1 MPDIKLLPKNFF
13 KKNPLNPTSAYNI
26 ALYILDPDFEEDM
39 FNRLLDKEDETGDSS
54 SLDQIDKEE
63 EEIRALS
70 DAEDV
75 VKRMRQSIA
84 MLNRSILADKALSM
98 WEETMPLILRRFR
111 TSSQTEFIETAF
123 HIFAEAD
130 DSVIEPL
137 KELYP
142 DIRDPYARS
151 MACMVFGMHD
161 CEEMI
166 PMLLREYERFRE
178 DYPDE
183 EYEQGPLLALYQL
196 YSMLD

>member
-70 DAEDV
+70 DAEAV

-84 MLNRSILADKALSM
+84 MLNRSVLADQALSM

-123 HIFAEAD
+123 HVLAEAD

-151 MACMVFGMHD
+151 MACVVFGMHD

-196 YSMLD
+196 YGMLD

>member
-70 DAEDV
+70 DAEAV

-84 MLNRSILADKALSM
+84 MLNRSVLADQALSM

-151 MACMVFGMHD
+151 MACVVFGMHD

>member
-70 DAEDV
+70 DAEAV

-84 MLNRSILADKALSM
+84 MLNRSVLADQALSM

-123 HIFAEAD
+123 HVLAEAD

-151 MACMVFGMHD
+151 MACVVFGMHD
-161 CEEMI
+161 REEMI
-166 PMLLREYERFRE
+166 PMLLREYERFQE
-178 DYPDE
+178 DYPEE

-196 YSMLD
+196 YGMLD

>member
-26 ALYILDPDFEEDM
+26 ACYLLDPDFEEDM

-70 DAEDV
+70 DAEAV

-84 MLNRSILADKALSM
+84 MLNRSVLADQALSM

-142 DIRDPYARS
+142 DIRNPYARS
-151 MACMVFGMHD
+151 MACVVFGMHD
-161 CEEMI
+161 CKEMI
-166 PMLLREYERFRE
+166 PMLLREYECFRE

-196 YSMLD
+196 YGMLD

>member
-70 DAEDV
+70 DAEAV

-84 MLNRSILADKALSM
+84 MLNRSVLADQALSM

-130 DSVIEPL
+130 DSVI
-137 KELYP
+137 
-142 DIRDPYARS
+142 RR
-151 MACMVFGMHD
+151 V
-161 CEEMI
+161 
-166 PMLLREYERFRE
+166 R
-178 DYPDE
+178 
-183 EYEQGPLLALYQL
+183 
-196 YSMLD
+196 

>member
-26 ALYILDPDFEEDM
+26 ACYVLDPDFEEDM
-39 FNRLLDKEDETGDSS
+39 FNRLLDREDETGDSS
-54 SLDQIDKEE
+54 RLTQIDEE
-63 EEIRALS
+63 ETQIWNLH
-70 DAEDV
+70 DAEAI
-75 VKRMRQSIA
+75 VKRMRQKIHP
-84 MLNRSILADKALSM
+84 LNRTVLANQALSV
-98 WEETMPLILRRFR
+98 WEETLPLILRRFR

-123 HIFAEAD
+123 HVFAEAD

-151 MACMVFGMHD
+151 MACVVFGMHD
-161 CEEMI
+161 REEMI
-166 PMLLREYERFRE
+166 PMLLKEYEQFQK
-178 DYPDE
+178 DYPEE

-196 YSMLD
+196 YGMLD

>member
-26 ALYILDPDFEEDM
+26 ACYLLDPDFEEDM
-39 FNRLLDKEDETGDSS
+39 FNRLLDNEDETGDSS
-54 SLDQIDKEE
+54 RLDQIDEE
-63 EEIRALS
+63 ESQIWNLH
-70 DAEDV
+70 DAEV
-75 VKRMRQSIA
+75 IVKRMRQKIHP
-84 MLNRSILADKALSM
+84 LNRTVLANQALSM

-111 TSSQTEFIETAF
+111 TSSQTEYIETAF
-123 HIFAEAD
+123 HVLAEAD

-151 MACMVFGMHD
+151 MACVVFGMHD
-161 CEEMI
+161 REEMI

-196 YSMLD
+196 YGMLD

>member
-70 DAEDV
+70 DAEAV

-84 MLNRSILADKALSM
+84 MLNRSVLADQALSM

-151 MACMVFGMHD
+151 MACVVFGMHD

-196 YSMLD
+196 YGMLD

>member
-196 YSMLD
+196 YGMLD

>member
-26 ALYILDPDFEEDM
+26 ACYLLDPDFEEDM
-39 FNRLLDKEDETGDSS
+39 FNRLLDNEDETGDASR
-54 SLDQIDKEE
+54 LDQIDEE
-63 EEIRALS
+63 ESQIWNLH
-70 DAEDV
+70 DAEAI
-75 VKRMRQSIA
+75 VKRMRQKIHP
-84 MLNRSILADKALSM
+84 LNRTVLANQALSM

-123 HIFAEAD
+123 HVLAEAD

-151 MACMVFGMHD
+151 MACVVFGMHD

-166 PMLLREYERFRE
+166 PMLLREYERFQE

-196 YSMLD
+196 YGMLD

>member
-26 ALYILDPDFEEDM
+26 ACYLLDPDFEEDM
-39 FNRLLDKEDETGDSS
+39 FNRLLDNEDETGDSS
-54 SLDQIDKEE
+54 RLDQIDEE
-63 EEIRALS
+63 ETQIWDLH
-70 DAEDV
+70 DAEAI
-75 VKRMRQSIA
+75 VKRMRQKIHP
-84 MLNRSILADKALSM
+84 LNRTVLANQALSV

-123 HIFAEAD
+123 HVLAEAD

-151 MACMVFGMHD
+151 MACVVFGMHD
-161 CEEMI
+161 REEMI
-166 PMLLREYERFRE
+166 PMLLKEYEQFQK
-178 DYPDE
+178 DYPEE

-196 YSMLD
+196 YGMLD

>member
-151 MACMVFGMHD
+151 MACVVFGMHD

>member
-70 DAEDV
+70 DAEAV

-84 MLNRSILADKALSM
+84 MLNRSVLADQALSM

-151 MACMVFGMHD
+151 MACVVFGMHD
-161 CEEMI
+161 REEMI

-196 YSMLD
+196 YGMLD

>member
-70 DAEDV
+70 DAEAV

-84 MLNRSILADKALSM
+84 MLNRSVLADQALSM

-123 HIFAEAD
+123 HVLAEAD

-137 KELYP
+137 KELDP

-151 MACMVFGMHD
+151 MACVVFGMHD

-196 YSMLD
+196 YGMLD

>member
-70 DAEDV
+70 DAEAV

-84 MLNRSILADKALSM
+84 MLNRSVLADQALSM

-151 MACMVFGMHD
+151 MACVVFGMHD

-166 PMLLREYERFRE
+166 PMLLREYEQFQK
-178 DYPDE
+178 DYPEE

>member
-70 DAEDV
+70 DAEAV

-84 MLNRSILADKALSM
+84 MLNRSVLADQALSM

-151 MACMVFGMHD
+151 MACVVFGIHD
-161 CEEMI
+161 REEMI

-196 YSMLD
+196 YGMLD

>member
-70 DAEDV
+70 DAEAV

-84 MLNRSILADKALSM
+84 MLNRSVLADQALSM
-98 WEETMPLILRRFR
+98 WEDPAPFPDKFADGIYRNCVPHIRGSGRFR
-111 TSSQTEFIETAF
+111 
-123 HIFAEAD
+123 H
-130 DSVIEPL
+130 
-137 KELYP
+137 
-142 DIRDPYARS
+142 
-151 MACMVFGMHD
+151 
-161 CEEMI
+161 
-166 PMLLREYERFRE
+166 
-178 DYPDE
+178 
-183 EYEQGPLLALYQL
+183 
-196 YSMLD
+196 

>member
-70 DAEDV
+70 DAEAV
-75 VKRMRQSIA
+75 IKRMRQSIA
-84 MLNRSILADKALSM
+84 MLNRSVLADQALSM

-123 HIFAEAD
+123 HVLAEAD

-151 MACMVFGMHD
+151 MACVVFGMHD

-183 EYEQGPLLALYQL
+183 EYEQGPLMALYQL